1 MQSILQQSK
10 LTIGIMTAAAVT
22 VCGMAIP
29 ASAAASGD
37 INRDGQLT
45 KADVQ
50 QLQKWLLTSSASLAD
65 WRAGDM
71 NQDGILDARDLTLMK
86 RQVPEKEDEPQYIHL
101 KGSSIS
107 YEGTSIAVSGK
118 TATISASGTYYIDGS
133 LQGGQI
139 LVNVPDETVDTRTV
153 KLFLSGVDM
162 VNSDAPCILV
172 ENAENTSVNLVAGK
186 ENKLS
191 DGKEAPAAEQEPSF
205 AVLHA
210 KDDLTV
216 KGEGSLKI
224 NAGVQYGIHCN
235 NDLKITGGTLDVT
248 TGNADAIRGRTSVT
262 VKDGLVIVDSE
273 GDGIKATKGNL
284 DVEGGQIQIK
294 SGKDAMQADTTMALT
309 GGEIRACG
317 DRGLTS
323 TDSITLDGCT
333 ILATATD
340 NACGT
345 LGTANQ
351 AAMQVTF
358 VKEWSKNN
366 PIALT
371 DSGTHTVFDQNTL
384 KKYRYALIS
393 SPDLRSGTNYQLWAG
408 GIQVERNDQ
417 KNFTL
422 SSSASYEG
430 VNNTDHAELLYADL
444 FDQSKVHKI
453 EVKMDSAKWKDFLA
467 HSQDEEYYPCDVVI
481 DGESFPNVG
490 IRTKGHSSNQ
500 FIYQA
505 GKDKYSF
512 RIKMDKYDKY
522 QNYHGLTEICMNNMY
537 SDPSCMRD
545 ILCYNAMYDLDA
557 YAPICAYTDMYLNG
571 QLYSFYFLCEQP
583 GTTLGERLATK
594 DDSVLYKAADFG
606 TSYDCTFA
614 PDMDLQ
620 NFEVKFG
627 TDDNLTHITEIV
639 NAINR
644 VTPQNYKFI
653 EDIIDV
659 PSWLKGFA
667 VNAVLCNY
675 DSYNGMMPHNFYV
688 QYNEGKMYYVGWDYN
703 LSLGNFMDYGASVNS
718 DVNTGMYQADANRRP
733 MLTKLLAVSEY
744 KKLYDGYVMQ
754 IVNYYNDPE
763 KTVNGFATLIRSHVK
778 ADPRSLFT
786 ADQFESNIAK
796 SPNGLQVSQ
805 NPGGGMWGGGGMW
818 DGGFGGGFGWPGGGW
833 PGGGGGTLFSYGGDQ
848 VSIVDFMIK
857 RNEVVRS
864 SIH

>member
-1 MQSILQQSK
+1 MKSILHPFK
-10 LTIGIMTAAAVT
+10 LTSGILAAAAAAVCSLT
-22 VCGMAIP
+22 VP
-29 ASAAASGD
+29 AAAAASGD
-37 INRDGQLT
+37 VNGDGKLT
-45 KADVQ
+45 KNDAV
-50 QLQKWLLTSSASLAD
+50 QLQKWLLTADASPAD

-71 NQDGILDARDLTLMK
+71 NQDNILDARDLTLLK
-86 RQVPEKEDEPQYIHL
+86 RQIPEEEEEPQYIHL

-107 YEGTSIAVSGK
+107 YEGDHIQVSGK
-118 TATISASGTYYIDGS
+118 TAAINASGTYYIDGS
-133 LQGGQI
+133 LKDGQI
-139 LVNVPDETVDTRTV
+139 LVQIPDETVDTRTV
-153 KLFLSGVDM
+153 KLFLNGVDM
-162 VNSDAPCILV
+162 TNGDAPCILI
-172 ENAENTSVNLVAGK
+172 ENAENTSVNLVAGTV
-186 ENKLS
+186 NKLS
-191 DGKEAPAAEQEPSF
+191 DGKEAPQEEQEPAF

-210 KDDLTV
+210 KDDLTI
-216 KGEGSLKI
+216 KGEGELLIS
-224 NAGVQYGIHCN
+224 AGLQYGIHCN
-235 NDLKITGGTLDVT
+235 NDLKITGGILDVT

-262 VKDGLVIVDSE
+262 IKDGTVSVDSE

-284 DVEGGQIQIK
+284 DVLGGTVKIK
-294 SGKDAMQADTTMALT
+294 SGKDAMQADTTMELT
-309 GGEIRACG
+309 GGSVCACG
-317 DRGLTS
+317 DRGLRS
-323 TDSITLDGCT
+323 EGSITLDGCE

-340 NACGT
+340 NACET
-345 LGTANQ
+345 LGTTGQ

-358 VKEWSKNN
+358 VKQWAKNN
-366 PIALT
+366 PITLT
-371 DSGTHTVFDQNTL
+371 VSGKQAVFEQNTL

-393 SPDLRSGTNYQLWAG
+393 SPELKSGTDYQLWAG
-408 GIQVERNDQ
+408 GIQTEQ
-417 KNFTL
+417 KGSQKFSAGTP
-422 SSSASYEG
+422 ASYDS
-430 VNNTDHAELLYADL
+430 VNNTDHAELLYSDL

-453 EVKMDSAKWKDFLA
+453 EVKMDAAKWKTFLE

-505 GKDKYSF
+505 KRDKYSF
-512 RIKMDKYDKY
+512 RIKMDKYNKY
-522 QNYHGLTEICMNNMY
+522 QNYHGLTEFCMNNMY

-545 ILCYNAMYDLDA
+545 ILCYNAMYELDA

-571 QLYSFYFLCEQP
+571 DLHSFYFLCEQP
-583 GTTLGERLATK
+583 GTTLGERLATR

-606 TSYDCTFA
+606 SSYDCTFA
-614 PDMDLQ
+614 QDMDLR

-627 TDDNLTHITEIV
+627 EDENLSHITEIV

-688 QYNEGKMYYVGWDYN
+688 EYNEGKMYYIGWDYN
-703 LSLGNFMDYGASVNS
+703 LSLGNFMDNGASVNS
-718 DVNTGMYQADANRRP
+718 DINTGMYQADEKRRP

-744 KKLYDGYVMQ
+744 KKMYDSYVMQ
-754 IVNYYNDPE
+754 IVNYYSDPE

-778 ADPRSLFT
+778 ADPRFLFT
-786 ADQFESNIAK
+786 ADKFESNIAK

-805 NPGGGMWGGGGMW
+805 NPGGMWNMWGGM
-818 DGGFGGGFGWPGGGW
+818 W
-833 PGGGGGTLFSYGGDQ
+833 PGGGGGLYSYGGEN

-857 RNEVVRS
+857 RNEVIRAA
-864 SIH
+864 IH

>member
-1 MQSILQQSK
+1 MRSILQQSK
-10 LTIGIMTAAAVT
+10 FAAFAVTAAAVT
-22 VCGMAIP
+22 VLGLTLP

-37 INRDGQLT
+37 INRDGT
-45 KADVQ
+45 VSKADVLE
-50 QLQKWLLTSSASLAD
+50 LQKWLLTSSASLAD

-71 NQDGILDARDLTLMK
+71 NQDGILDARDLSLLK

-107 YEGTSIAVSGK
+107 FEGTNIQVSGK
-118 TATISASGTYYIDGS
+118 TATINASGTYYIDGS

-139 LVNVPDETVDTRTV
+139 VVQVPDETTDSGTV
-153 KLFLSGVDM
+153 KLYLNGVNM
-162 VNSDAPCILV
+162 VNGDAPCILI
-172 ENAENTSVNLVAGK
+172 ENAEKASVHLAEGK
-186 ENKLS
+186 ENTLS
-191 DGKEAPAAEQEPSF
+191 DGKDAPQTETEPAF

-210 KDDLTV
+210 KDDLTI

-224 NAGVQYGIHCN
+224 DAGLQYGIHCN
-235 NDLKITGGTLDVT
+235 NDLKLNGGTVEVT

-262 VKDGLVIVDSE
+262 IKDGTFIVDSE

-284 DVEGGQIQIK
+284 EMSGGSVQIK
-294 SGKDAMQADTTMALT
+294 SGKDAMQADTTMELT
-309 GGEIRACG
+309 GGTVQACG

-323 TDSITLDGCT
+323 ADGITLNGCT
-333 ILATATD
+333 VLATATD
-340 NACGT
+340 NACET
-345 LGTANQ
+345 LSQNGQ
-351 AAMQVTF
+351 PAMQITF
-358 VKEWSKNN
+358 VKQWAKNN

-371 DSGTHTVFDQNTL
+371 DTGTHTVFDLNAL

-393 SPDLRSGTNYQLWAG
+393 SPELKAGSDYQLWAG
-408 GIQVERNDQ
+408 GIQVERSGKKSFSPGSPANYDD
-417 KNFTL
+417 
-422 SSSASYEG
+422 
-430 VNNTDHAELLYADL
+430 VNNTDHAELLYRGL
-444 FDQSKVHKI
+444 FDQSQVHKI
-453 EVKMDSAKWKDFLA
+453 EVKMDDSKWRTFLE
-467 HSQDEEYYPCDVVI
+467 HSQEEEYYPCDVVI

-505 GKDKYSF
+505 KRDKYSF
-512 RIKMDKYDKY
+512 RIKMDKYNKY
-522 QNYHGLTEICMNNMY
+522 QNYHGLTEFCMNNMY

-571 QLYSFYFLCEQP
+571 QLFSFYFLCEQP
-583 GTTLGERLATK
+583 GTTLGERLATR

-606 TSYDCTFA
+606 SSYDCTFA
-614 PDMDLQ
+614 QDMDLR

-627 TDDNLTHITEIV
+627 DDEKLTHITEIV
-639 NAINR
+639 NSINR
-644 VTPQNYKFI
+644 VSSSNYKFI

-688 QYNEGKMYYVGWDYN
+688 EYNEGKMYYIGWDYN
-703 LSLGNFMDYGASVNS
+703 LSLGNFMDNGASVNS
-718 DVNTGMYQADANRRP
+718 DVNTGMYQADEKRRP
-733 MLTKLLAVSEY
+733 MLTKLLAVPEY
-744 KKLYDGYVMQ
+744 KKLYDSYCLQ
-754 IVNYYNDPE
+754 IINYYNDPE
-763 KTVNGFATLIRSHVK
+763 KTVNGFASLIRSHVK
-778 ADPRSLFT
+778 ADPRFLFT

-805 NPGGGMWGGGGMW
+805 NPGMMWGMWGMW
-818 DGGFGGGFGWPGGGW
+818 GQQGDS
-833 PGGGGGTLFSYGGDQ
+833 LFSYGGDK

>member
-1 MQSILQQSK
+1 MRSILQQSR
-10 LTIGIMTAAAVT
+10 LTFGILTAAAT
-22 VCGMAIP
+22 VLGMTIP
-29 ASAAASGD
+29 AAAAASGD
-37 INRDGQLT
+37 INRDGT
-45 KADVQ
+45 VSKADVQ
-50 QLQKWLLTSSASLAD
+50 QLQKWLLTSSGSLSD

-71 NQDGILDARDLTLMK
+71 NQDGILDARDLTLLK

-107 YEGTSIAVSGK
+107 FEGSNIQVSGK
-118 TATISASGTYYIDGS
+118 TATINASGTYYIDGS

-139 LVNVPDETVDTRTV
+139 LVQVPDETTDTRTV
-153 KLFLSGVDM
+153 KLFLNGVDM
-162 VNSDAPCILV
+162 VNGDAPCIMV

-191 DGKEAPAAEQEPSF
+191 DGKEAPQTEEEPAF

-210 KDDLTV
+210 KDDLTI
-216 KGEGSLKI
+216 KGEGSLI
-224 NAGVQYGIHCN
+224 IEAGLQYGIHCN
-235 NDLKITGGTLDVT
+235 NDLKLNGGTLDVT
-248 TGNADAIRGRTSVT
+248 TGNGDAIRGRTSVT
-262 VKDGLVIVDSE
+262 IKDGTIFVDSE

-284 DVEGGQIQIK
+284 DVVGGTVQIK
-294 SGKDAMQADTTMALT
+294 SGKDAMQADTTMNLS
-309 GGEIRACG
+309 GGQVQACG
-317 DRGLTS
+317 DRGLRS
-323 TDSITLDGCT
+323 EGEITLDGCT
-333 ILATATD
+333 VLATATD
-340 NACGT
+340 NACET
-345 LGTANQ
+345 LGKSGQ
-351 AAMQVTF
+351 AAMQITF

-371 DSGTHTVFDQNTL
+371 DSGTHTVFDQNAL

-393 SPDLRSGTNYQLWAG
+393 SPDLKSGTDYNLWAG
-408 GIQVERNDQ
+408 GIQVERNGQ
-417 KNFTL
+417 KGFAPG
-422 SSSASYEG
+422 SAASYEG
-430 VNNTDHAELLYADL
+430 VNNTDHAALLYSGL
-444 FDQSKVHKI
+444 FDQSAVHKI
-453 EVKMDSAKWKDFLA
+453 EVKMDDAKWKDFLA

-505 GKDKYSF
+505 GRDKYSF
-512 RIKMDKYDKY
+512 RIKMDKYNKY

-614 PDMDLQ
+614 QDMDLR

-644 VTPQNYKFI
+644 VSSQNYKFI

-703 LSLGNFMDYGASVNS
+703 LSLGNFMDNGASVNS
-718 DVNTGMYQADANRRP
+718 DINTGMYQADANRRP
-733 MLTKLLAVSEY
+733 MLTKLLAVPEY
-744 KKLYDGYVMQ
+744 KKLYDSYCLQ
-754 IVNYYNDPE
+754 IVSLYNDPE
-763 KTVNGFATLIRSHVK
+763 KTVNEFATLIRSHVK
-778 ADPRSLFT
+778 ADPRFLFT

-796 SPNGLQVSQ
+796 SPNGLQVST
-805 NPGGGMWGGGGMW
+805 NPGG
-818 DGGFGGGFGWPGGGW
+818 GWPGGGW
-833 PGGGGGTLFSYGGDQ
+833 PGGGGMWGGGFGGGFGGMWPGGGGGLFSYGGEN

-857 RNEVVRS
+857 RNEVVRGA
-864 SIH
+864 IH